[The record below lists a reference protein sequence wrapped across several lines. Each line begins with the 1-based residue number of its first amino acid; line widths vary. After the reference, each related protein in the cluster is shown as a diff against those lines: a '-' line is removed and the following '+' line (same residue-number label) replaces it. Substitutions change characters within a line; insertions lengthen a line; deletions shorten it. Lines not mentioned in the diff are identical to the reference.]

1 MSETDKESAQRR
13 VDQIRAFNEELT
25 ELERESV
32 LSLEPEQRQ
41 EISTYHERVLESF
54 RSNFDIDASQKEKQ
68 LSLGMRIT
76 SFLGAVAL
84 ATSVFFLFF
93 QFWGNFSTTSQ
104 VFVLISFS
112 TLSLVVTVFVASKD
126 SSGYFTKLFALV
138 AFGCFVLNIGMFGQ
152 IFNITPSDNAL
163 IVWAALGYL
172 LAYAYNVRLL
182 QVAGTLCVIAFVSA
196 RVGTWSGWY
205 WIHFGERPENFFPVA
220 ILLFIFPLLIDHR
233 RFDGFALSY
242 RVFGITALLLP
253 MLVLANWGHG
263 SYLNLNADVIEGGY
277 QIMGMLLSAVFIW
290 IGLRKGWLHVVNT
303 GVTFFVIYIYTK
315 MFDWWWDLIPKYL
328 FFLLIAAIAVLCL
341 LILKRIRE
349 AGLTSAGKIS

>member
-1 MSETDKESAQRR
+1 MNETDKMSAQKRA
-13 VDQIRAFNEELT
+13 DQIQAFNDELS
-25 ELERESV
+25 ELESEQILSLSTEQHQKISGYHQSV
-32 LSLEPEQRQ
+32 LETFR
-41 EISTYHERVLESF
+41 TY
-54 RSNFDIDASQKEKQ
+54 FDIDASQQEKQ

-84 ATSVFFLFF
+84 AASVFFLFF
-93 QFWGNFSTTSQ
+93 QFWGKFSTTSQ
-104 VFVLISFS
+104 VVILISFS
-112 TLSLVVTVFVASKD
+112 IMSLVVTVFVANKD

-138 AFGCFVLNIGMFGQ
+138 AFVCFVLNIGMFGQ

-172 LAYAYNVRLL
+172 LAYAFNVRLL
-182 QVAGTLCVIAFVSA
+182 QVAATLCVVGFVSA

-220 ILLFIFPLLIDHR
+220 ILLFLFPLLIDHR
-233 RFDGFALSY
+233 RFNGFDLSY

-253 MLVLANWGHG
+253 MLVLANWGQG
-263 SYLNLNADVIEGGY
+263 SYLNFDADVIESAY
-277 QIMGMLLSAVFIW
+277 QLTGMTLSAALIW
-290 IGLRKGWLHVVNT
+290 LGIRKGWLHVVNT

-328 FFLLIAAIAVLCL
+328 FFLLIAAIAILCL
-341 LILKRIRE
+341 VILKRIR
-349 AGLTSAGKIS
+349 ATDHAATGRTS